1 MHKIWTERDVNV
13 KIFSSRLFPLLLS
26 TLMAQQ
32 NEFSQDQD
40 KIEVLALQDLEEVNG
55 GRNGLIKQSTLSW
68 KCYNSQTSNNCG
80 NGVKA
85 AMQSI

>member
-32 NEFSQDQD
+32 NEFSQD

-80 NGVKA
+80 NGVQA